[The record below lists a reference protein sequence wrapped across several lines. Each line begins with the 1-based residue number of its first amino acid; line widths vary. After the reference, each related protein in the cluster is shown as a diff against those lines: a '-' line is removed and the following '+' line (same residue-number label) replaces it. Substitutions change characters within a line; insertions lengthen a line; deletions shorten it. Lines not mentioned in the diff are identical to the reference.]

1 MKKLLFVCAGVG
13 LAIGGG
19 YLLYQAWKKY
29 CQDEDS
35 EDQDNN
41 KVSNTET
48 FPAGVQY

>member
-19 YLLYQAWKKY
+19 YLMYQAWKRY

-35 EDQDNN
+35 DDQDNDT
-41 KVSNTET
+41 VSHTET
-48 FPAGVQY
+48 YPAGAKH